1 MRVKLF
7 VEPSGKAREEVL
19 LESCVPLEMQQ
30 IQQWSESWIS
40 QKEYKRW
47 EKESKSSKMLGDYRP
62 GKIVEAKLRE
72 PDGDTQFKTDLI
84 ACRSYITE
92 NTGAKKKLPMVLFVK
107 LKKVIDFEYF
117 SKQMSY
123 NPEEELELKEIL
135 KADVWAPVS
144 VWHPQPVDRRH
155 VVDVIDV
162 LPFAI
167 QYAKALFT
175 LNPESVGLSPFIET
189 ERLKG

>member
-1 MRVKLF
+1 
-7 VEPSGKAREEVL
+7 
-19 LESCVPLEMQQ
+19 
-30 IQQWSESWIS
+30 
-40 QKEYKRW
+40 
-47 EKESKSSKMLGDYRP
+47 
-62 GKIVEAKLRE
+62 
-72 PDGDTQFKTDLI
+72 
-84 ACRSYITE
+84 
-92 NTGAKKKLPMVLFVK
+92 
-107 LKKVIDFEYF
+107 VIDFEYF

>member
-7 VEPSGKAREEVL
+7 VEPIGKAREEVL

-30 IQQWSESWIS
+30 IRKWSESWLP

-47 EKESKSSKMLGDYRP
+47 EKESKTSKMLGDHRP
-62 GKIVEAKLRE
+62 GKIVEATLRG
-72 PDGDTQFKTDLI
+72 PDGDTPFKAELI
-84 ACRSYITE
+84 ACRSYISE
-92 NTGAKKKLPMVLFVK
+92 KTGAKKKLPMVLFVK
-107 LKKVIDFEYF
+107 LKNVIDFEYF
-117 SKQMSY
+117 SNKMSLS
-123 NPEEELELKEIL
+123 PEEESELKETL

-155 VVDVIDV
+155 VVDVADV

-175 LNPESVGLSPFIET
+175 MDPESVGLTPFIET
-189 ERLKG
+189 ERLRG